1 MDGASFDTFNRS
13 QHTCTPM
20 SSHAAVS
27 FPEIPVLCALL
38 ALSSHIDDAEL
49 PTREGVPGSLST
61 VGVQAE
67 EMYKPR

>member
-1 MDGASFDTFNRS
+1 
-13 QHTCTPM
+13 M

-27 FPEIPVLCALL
+27 FPESPVLCALL

-49 PTREGVPGSLST
+49 LTREGVPGSLST